1 MGSVARG
8 QGSVWLTESLRAA
21 FWLTESLQRHQF
33 FVRETPPCYCIT
45 HRDLCAE
52 YSSVRLR
59 IFLSLGPQR

>member
-33 FVRETPPCYCIT
+33 FVLGDPLATASRTWICVQST
-45 HRDLCAE
+45 
-52 YSSVRLR
+52 LR
-59 IFLSLGPQR
+59 FV